1 MEPKLLLP
9 VFNVEEEQAQ
19 AIFLDRNGKVVS
31 LPDNAFAPFARAAAR
46 IGLRRIKRYHI
57 GDIFKPE

>member
-9 VFNVEEEQAQ
+9 VFNVEEEHSQ

-31 LPDNAFAPFARAAAR
+31 LPDSTFAPFARTAAR

-57 GDIFKPE
+57 GDIYKPE